1 MHQRQLL
8 VERSMIRRMNSAGG
22 HGIWPRDKRLLL
34 LAVVLACGHAL
45 PILAHGDADWIMK
58 NPDYVDQFG
67 NKCCGPE
74 DCERIPE
81 SFVREEGRD
90 IYVLPT
96 QQVFRKGNRG
106 TYQSRDG
113 SWWWC
118 KSKQIPG
125 YIRPPAACIFF
136 PFHGH

>member
-1 MHQRQLL
+1 MIGHIHSVDGRRPWVGSGRLL
-8 VERSMIRRMNSAGG
+8 V
-22 HGIWPRDKRLLL
+22 
-34 LAVVLACGHAL
+34 LALVVACGDAL
-45 PILAHGDADWIMK
+45 PALAHGDADWIMK
-58 NPDYVDQFG
+58 NADYVDQFG

-81 SFVREEGRD
+81 SFVREEGRN
-90 IYVLPT
+90 IHVLPT

-106 TYQSRDG
+106 TYQSRDS

-118 KSKQIPG
+118 KSKQLPG